1 MSESLINDSARSAI
15 GQSQP
20 PITVEVSRREIQKY
34 SLATQQAQQK
44 YLDGDEAP
52 PMFLFGLLRP
62 LTPIDEL
69 GPDGIAR
76 DASLPDLPL
85 KRVMAGGIEMIWSRP
100 IRPGDVLTATKTL
113 SGIEEKQG
121 KTGPLIFLHY
131 ELNVVDVDG
140 KPVVK
145 ERSTRICR

>member
-1 MSESLINDSARSAI
+1 MSRSIISEKAKSAI

-20 PITVEVSRREIQKY
+20 PITAEVSRREIQKY
-34 SLATQQAQQK
+34 SLATQQSQQK

-62 LTPIDEL
+62 LTPISEL

-85 KRVMAGGIEMIWSRP
+85 KRVMAGGTEMIWSRP

-113 SGIEEKQG
+113 SGMEEKQG
-121 KTGPLIFLHY
+121 KTGPLILLHY
-131 ELNVVDVDG
+131 ELDVLDANG
-140 KPVVK
+140 SLVVK

>member
-1 MSESLINDSARSAI
+1 MTKSIISEKAKSAI

-34 SLATQQAQQK
+34 SLATQQSQQK

-52 PMFLFGLLRP
+52 PMFLFGLFRP
-62 LTPIDEL
+62 LTPINEL

-85 KRVMAGGIEMIWSRP
+85 KRVMAGGTEMIWSRP

-113 SGIEEKQG
+113 SGMEEKQG
-121 KTGPLIFLHY
+121 KTGPLILLHY
-131 ELNVVDVDG
+131 ELDVVDADSCL
-140 KPVVK
+140 VVK

>member
-1 MSESLINDSARSAI
+1 MSKRIISETAKSAI

-34 SLATQQAQQK
+34 SLATQQSQQK

-52 PMFLFGLLRP
+52 PMFLFGLFRP
-62 LTPIDEL
+62 LTPINEL

-85 KRVMAGGIEMIWSRP
+85 KRVMAGGTEMIWSRP
-100 IRPGDVLTATKTL
+100 IRPGDILTATKTL
-113 SGIEEKQG
+113 SGMEEKQG
-121 KTGPLIFLHY
+121 KTGPLILLHY
-131 ELNVVDVDG
+131 ELDVLDANG
-140 KPVVK
+140 SLVVK